1 MVVPIIPLSLLRFG
15 CPNALPCDMPMRGK
29 KYDTN
34 YNEQRA
40 DDYRSIRGENHL
52 INLILPGGLI
62 NFP

>member
-1 MVVPIIPLSLLRFG
+1 
-15 CPNALPCDMPMRGK
+15 MPMRGK

-40 DDYRSIRGENHL
+40 DNYRSIRGENHL

-62 NFP
+62 DYP